1 MNNNKPVIILS
12 QPKSGTYLCSEIV
25 KNLGFDQS
33 FMHLSDIEYT
43 QYQADKIMEGRT
55 DPGKF
60 RVAMHLKE
68 SSCLVKPGQFAV
80 GHLTY
85 NQYTTTCLKDFT
97 KIVLT
102 RDESE
107 RMTSWE
113 NFYNGE
119 IRPKKPFGDN
129 LSHNGGRSK
138 GLAVSRWLHV
148 PGVFHLDFDHMIKK
162 HVPAIDALQEYLL
175 GEIKYDS
182 MEVLEKSLAAETITK
197 SDKRRS

>member
-1 MNNNKPVIILS
+1 MNKPVIILS

-25 KNLGFDQS
+25 KNLGIEQS
-33 FMHLSDIEYT
+33 YMHLSESDYT
-43 QYQADKIMEGRT
+43 QYQADKIIEGRT
-55 DPGKF
+55 NPSKF
-60 RVAMHLKE
+60 RVAMHLEE
-68 SSCLVKPGQFAV
+68 SSRLVKPGHFAV

-85 NQYTTTCLKDFT
+85 TQYTTTCLKDFT

-107 RMTSWE
+107 RKKSWE
-113 NFYNGE
+113 NFFNGK
-119 IRPKKPFGDN
+119 IRPQRTFGGD
-129 LSHNGGRSK
+129 LGHHGGRSK
-138 GLAVSRWLHV
+138 GLAVSRWLYV

-175 GEIKYDS
+175 GGIKYDS

-197 SDKRRS
+197 SDRRRS